1 MTSAHVRP
9 LVLTL
14 LLTLTNAALAAAQGV
29 APPGGAKGPVLTMAQ
44 AVDTALAAQPEL
56 RARLY
61 DYAAARWNVL
71 SALSPLLPQI
81 TGTVSAV
88 RSHSTTLF
96 TAPGT
101 GVTSAV
107 SVDRQLSDT
116 FSAQV
121 SLSQLLFDFGQTKAA
136 TDAARKLA
144 EVARENIEVQRLIV
158 ALTVKEAY
166 TNVLAAHRLI
176 QVQEQ
181 ALARNELNLSVAK
194 GFYDNGLQ
202 PQSAVSRA
210 QVDVANAR
218 LALVQARNAER
229 LARVALNTAMSV
241 DLDTATELED
251 NLVYDS
257 LTLDHRGLREEALA
271 KLPEYRQS
279 KLQADVADA
288 QARFAARSFFPTVS
302 ATASRGAIRSSLN
315 ETWSLGLI
323 MSWNIFDG
331 GNLIAR
337 YQMAKANVEAAQ
349 LRVRNEELNVLQSVE
364 QAAISV
370 EQAQESIL
378 VAQTAIASAQET
390 YELAQG
396 RYEAGVGSILELTDA
411 QLAFTQAQN
420 AEVQALSAFRIALYQ
435 LDRAIGRS
443 PTAAPAKGSS
453 TPMPTRVGLTR

>member
-1 MTSAHVRP
+1 MTSAHR
-9 LVLTL
+9 LSFLLAL
-14 LLTLTNAALAAAQGV
+14 LLTGVTAAVVPAQTQPAPA
-29 APPGGAKGPVLTMAQ
+29 APPPLTMAQ
-44 AVDTALAAQPEL
+44 AVDIALAAQPEL

-71 SALSPLLPQI
+71 SALSPMLPQL
-81 TGTVSAV
+81 TGGVSTV

-101 GVTSAV
+101 GVTTAV
-107 SVDRQLSDT
+107 AVDRQLKDT

-121 SLSQLLFDFGQTKAA
+121 SLSQLIFDFGQTKAA

-166 TNVLAAHRLI
+166 TNLLAAKRLI
-176 QVQEQ
+176 GVQEQ
-181 ALARNELNLSVAK
+181 ALARNNLNLDVAK

-202 PQSAVSRA
+202 PMSAVTRA
-210 QVDVANAR
+210 QVDVANAH

-229 LARVALNTAMSV
+229 LARVALNTAMSIDV
-241 DLDTATELED
+241 DAPTQVED
-251 NLVYDS
+251 NLMYDS
-257 LTLDHRGLREEALA
+257 LSLDHRSLREEALA
-271 KLPEYRQS
+271 KLPEYKQS
-279 KLQADVADA
+279 KLQADAADA
-288 QARFAARSFFPTVS
+288 QARFAVRSFFPTVS
-302 ATASRGAIRSSLN
+302 ATATRGAFRSSLN
-315 ETWSLGLI
+315 ETWSVGVA
-323 MSWNIFDG
+323 MSWTVFDG
-331 GNLIAR
+331 GNLIAK
-337 YQMAKANVEAAQ
+337 YQMAQANVQAAQ
-349 LRVRNEELNVLQSVE
+349 LRVRAEELTVLQNVE

-378 VAQTAIASAQET
+378 VSQAAIAAAQET

-420 AEVQALSAFRIALYQ
+420 AEVQALSSFRIALYQ

-443 PTAAPAKGSS
+443 PSS
-453 TPMPTRVGLTR
+453 VVPDQSGLRAPTRVGLTR

>member
-1 MTSAHVRP
+1 MTSARVRP
-9 LVLTL
+9 FVLAL
-14 LLTLTNAALAAAQGV
+14 LLTVTTAAVAAAQ
-29 APPGGAKGPVLTMAQ
+29 PPSATSPPAAAGRPTLTMVR
-44 AVDTALAAQPEL
+44 AVDTALTSQPEL

-71 SALSPLLPQI
+71 SALSPLFPQI
-81 TGTVSAV
+81 TGSVGAV

-101 GVTSAV
+101 GVTTAV
-107 SVDRQLSDT
+107 SVDRQLADT
-116 FSAQV
+116 FSAQL
-121 SLSQLLFDFGQTKAA
+121 SLSQLIFDFGQTKAA

-144 EVARENIEVQRLIV
+144 EVARENIEVQRLVV

-166 TNVLAAHRLI
+166 TNVLAAQRLI
-176 QVQEQ
+176 RVQEQ

-210 QVDVANAR
+210 QVDVANAH

-241 DLDTATELED
+241 DLDTATEIED

-257 LTLDHRGLREEALA
+257 LALDHRSLRDEALA
-271 KLPEYRQS
+271 KLPEYKQS
-279 KLQADVADA
+279 KLQGDVADA
-288 QARFAARSFFPTVS
+288 QARVAARSFFPTVS

-315 ETWSLGLI
+315 ETWSVGVV
-323 MSWNIFDG
+323 MSWNLFDG
-331 GNLIAR
+331 GNLIAK
-337 YQMAKANVEAAQ
+337 YQMARANVQAAQ
-349 LRVRNEELNVLQSVE
+349 LRVQNEALNVLQSVE

-378 VAQTAIASAQET
+378 VSRTAIAAAQET

-420 AEVQALSAFRIALYQ
+420 AEVQALSSFRIALYQ

-443 PTAAPAKGSS
+443 PSSAAPDRSGA
-453 TPMPTRVGLTR
+453 TDRFER